1 MNIFRKLFSPSFRR
15 IRKSAGTLVNNLSFE
30 TLDHRVVLD
39 AAGLDV
45 PTQEL
50 VSEITISEV
59 SQQASINYPF
69 SPNNTICPITFTTDE
84 LDGEKVNL
92 SNTNLESSSLVDSRL
107 TNTDRAFADLSWLSL
122 ANTDTTDQDIASSNS
137 TAKDKFATILS
148 EFSDQ

>member
-1 MNIFRKLFSPSFRR
+1 M
-15 IRKSAGTLVNNLSFE
+15 SFE